1 MKPEWFTSRHQIRPL
16 WFLFLLAVMTWQST
30 NAQGLFSQSV
40 TCGCPE
46 VALRD
51 TVWVSD
57 NAGAGVGTETWT
69 CDHLYV
75 LTEQVFVNA
84 SDTLTIEPGTAVL
97 GMAGEGRQSFFVST
111 NNAVGGA
118 ATVSYAVYPG
128 ALIVARGGYLHAEGA
143 EACPIQFSF
152 LGDPLDGSVGMD
164 VQGEWGGLVLCG
176 GGAVNTLYLE
186 GVDQPS
192 QTGGVGTG
200 EDRAEG
206 VVDLS
211 GQDRHVYGGNTA
223 PQVSSGT
230 LKYVSLRHGST
241 NLGWNNALNGNE
253 TDLLQLAGCG
263 EGTTLDFVELVASA
277 DDGLHVLGGT
287 PDVRHVVS
295 AFHAEDAFESDQGWQ
310 GTGQWLFGL
319 QDTALAHPT
328 NPPHNNFLWR
338 MHGDD
343 FEENNVDWTYEPYTS
358 PWMSNLTLLSNGGA
372 HAVGV
377 QSLPAGDWFNSVI
390 AGVSEAGIEFRHLYS
405 CDGFPAFI
413 PMNLPGGY
421 GILRIQNW
429 RIDGTAE
436 SASEVT
442 PGAYRGLYADGIG
455 LAMPSIL
462 ADSNNVLGSIVV
474 DPTFTMTNGFVSEGL
489 DPRALAEGTVSEY
502 YQTLNGEL
510 EEVAFHGAF
519 APAVLPWFEGWS
531 ALSAQGLF
539 SGAIPGP
546 GCTYPLACNY
556 SAVAT
561 QDDGS
566 CEFQSCAGC
575 TYEWACNYD
584 VSAVLDD
591 GTCERETCAGCT
603 FVLACN
609 YDPAATQDD
618 GSCTY
623 EECSGCTFEDSPNY
637 DPAALID
644 DGSCILVGVGNVCQG
659 DLNGDG
665 VISTLDL
672 LDFLSVYGEVCPE

>member
-1 MKPEWFTSRHQIRPL
+1 MKPVRFISWHEARVTWL
-16 WFLFLLAVMTWQST
+16 VFLLAGMSWQPMA
-30 NAQGLFSQSV
+30 AQGLFDQGSA
-40 TCGCPE
+40 CGCPE

-57 NAGAGVGTETWT
+57 NAGAGVGTVTWS

-75 LTEQVFVNA
+75 LTEQVFVNPL
-84 SDTLTIEPGTAVL
+84 DTLTIEPGTAIL
-97 GMAGEGRQSFFVST
+97 GMGGEGRQSFFVPT

-118 ATVSYAVYPG
+118 STVNYSVYPG
-128 ALIVARGGYLHAEGA
+128 ALIVSRGAYLEAEGA
-143 EACPIQFSF
+143 ESCPIQFSF
-152 LGDPLDGSVGMD
+152 LGDPLDGSVGMN
-164 VQGEWGGLVLCG
+164 VQGQWGGLVLCG
-176 GGAVNTLYLE
+176 GGAINTLYLE
-186 GVDQPS
+186 GIDQPS
-192 QTGGVGTG
+192 QTGGIGTG

-223 PQVSSGT
+223 PLASSGT

-263 EGTTLDFVELVASA
+263 EGHVGLRGARASA

-287 PDVRHVVS
+287 PDVRHVLS

-338 MHGDD
+338 MHGDY

-372 HAVGV
+372 HGLGV

-390 AGVSEAGIEFRHLYS
+390 AGVSEAGMEFRHLYS
-405 CDGFPAFI
+405 CDGFPAII
-413 PMNLPGGY
+413 PMGLPGGY

-429 RIDGTAE
+429 RIQGTPE
-436 SASEVT
+436 SADIVT
-442 PGAYRGLYADGIG
+442 PGAYRGLYPTGIG

-462 ADSNNVLGSIVV
+462 ADSNNVLGSMVV
-474 DPTFTMTNGFVSEGL
+474 DPTFSLTDGFVSEGL
-489 DPRALAEGTVSEY
+489 DPRALQEGTVSDY
-502 YQTLNGEL
+502 YQTLDEEL
-510 EEVAFHGAF
+510 EEVTFHGAF
-519 APAVLPWFEGWS
+519 APAVMPWFEGWS

-539 SGAIPGP
+539 SGALPGP

-556 SAVAT
+556 DALAT
-561 QDDGS
+561 EDDGS

-575 TYEWACNYD
+575 TYAWACNYD
-584 VSAVLDD
+584 PSAGIDN
-591 GTCERETCAGCT
+591 GTCERETCGGCT

-609 YDPAATQDD
+609 YDPSATQDD

-623 EECSGCTFEDSPNY
+623 EECAGCTFAGSSNY

-644 DGSCILVGVGNVCQG
+644 DGSCEFEVVDNSCQG

-672 LDFLSVYGEVCPE
+672 LDFLSVYGEACDP